1 MNTFNGIDLFLIISI
16 VVLILKALDLRKQVE
31 ILLTN
36 LKTSHREMNDLRIRY
51 DKLRQMNTKTPALLA
66 MLKKCVN
73 FYFEG
78 ETDFQDDVYALI
90 EEAEG
95 GTWNGYEKL
104 PSQDVRVGM
113 EIRTAFGWVKVLHVS
128 RMVARDKEAPYY
140 CLNTKSRLPLSSM
153 KKMTW

>member
-1 MNTFNGIDLFLIISI
+1 MSMFNGVDLVLCISI
-16 VVLILKALDLRKQVE
+16 VVLVIKMFDLRKQVE

-36 LKTSHREMNDLRIRY
+36 LKTSHRELNDLRIRY
-51 DKLRQMNTKTPALLA
+51 DKLRQMNTKAPALLA

-95 GTWNGYEKL
+95 GTWNGYENL
-104 PSQDVRVGM
+104 TSQDVRV
-113 EIRTAFGWVKVLHVS
+113 
-128 RMVARDKEAPYY
+128 
-140 CLNTKSRLPLSSM
+140 
-153 KKMTW
+153 